1 MGEQPVSVEVLSAD
15 LRTALRRM
23 AKLGRGT
30 PGPGTWSVGAH
41 GLKIIWMGASE
52 VIEGTADGEVVA
64 MVDGQSMRG
73 LAKVSSWPAKMIIR
87 ASANSLKVGP
97 TLVAAEIRGRPPPQ
111 LLPLN
116 TEPRDLVRLHARETP
131 ARIADA
137 GLSESVADALTR
149 LDASCATAAR
159 TLGWLGISAAE
170 LREWAVDRFAPQAP
184 EFVLVEPTGQVR
196 LFDEA

>member
-1 MGEQPVSVEVLSAD
+1 MKS
-15 LRTALRRM
+15 
-23 AKLGRGT
+23 
-30 PGPGTWSVGAH
+30 
-41 GLKIIWMGASE
+41 
-52 VIEGTADGEVVA
+52 
-64 MVDGQSMRG
+64 
-73 LAKVSSWPAKMIIR
+73 R
-87 ASANSLKVGP
+87 A
-97 TLVAAEIRGRPPPQ
+97 
-111 LLPLN
+111 
-116 TEPRDLVRLHARETP
+116 PRDLVRLHARETP

-137 GLSESVADALTR
+137 GLSESVADALAR